1 MIYSR
6 NQINK
11 FGNIILGSKDEAE
24 VVEAQRKIDEWR
36 NSHLPVMDKL
46 FASISKVFKDNGI
59 KYELSSQRLKR
70 MSSIV
75 LKLDLHPDMGL
86 GGLYDIGGI
95 RFVFEN
101 VATLKNAI
109 ELCSNICP
117 DGFRKMAQRDYIS
130 YPKDSGYRSYHLVF
144 KRESDNKEEDGL
156 KIELQLRTKL
166 QHNWATAVETAGL
179 ISNTSIKSGQGSD
192 EWQDFFRIVS
202 ALFSMKESL
211 PRNDVYANYTRAQ
224 LLSDFNRI
232 DSQKQYVDLLSALK
246 TTIVKGQDE
255 KYKNGYQV
263 LFVEFEPKTV
273 KIHSFQKND
282 GEKAA
287 ALYSQL
293 ENKIEEGKE
302 AVVMVNVKNIEE
314 LKQAYPS
321 YFLNANEFIAEM
333 MEYKSFRNRL

>member
-11 FGNIILGSKDEAE
+11 FGNIVLGSKDESE
-24 VVEAQRKIDEWR
+24 VSETQQKIDEWR
-36 NSHLPVMDKL
+36 NSHLSVMDKL
-46 FASISKVFKDNGI
+46 YASISKEFEENGI
-59 KYELSSQRLKR
+59 KYVLSSQRLKR
-70 MSSIV
+70 MSSII

-86 GGLYDIGGI
+86 GGLCDIGGI
-95 RFVFEN
+95 RFVFED
-101 VATLKNAI
+101 VITLQRAI
-109 ELCSNICP
+109 DLCSSICP
-117 DGFRKMAQRDYIS
+117 EGFSKMAPRDYINH
-130 YPKDSGYRSYHLVF
+130 PKDSGYRSYHLVF
-144 KRESDNKEEDGL
+144 KRESDNKVEEGL

-192 EWQDFFRIVS
+192 EWQDFFRVVS

-211 PRNDVYANYTRAQ
+211 PRNEVFANYTRSQ
-224 LLSDFNRI
+224 LLREFNRI

-255 KYKNGYQV
+255 RYKNGYQV

-273 KIHSFQKND
+273 KIYSFQKND
-282 GEKAA
+282 GEKAT

-293 ENKIEEGKE
+293 ESQIEEGKE
-302 AVVMVNVKNIEE
+302 AVVMVNVKNKEE
-314 LKQAYPS
+314 LKQAYQS